1 MTITPF
7 VAVFAALAV
16 ATAGL
21 ALYRKW
27 GLAMKEDDFVHIDE
41 AEGRLIPQQVAVAH
55 KIHSVDVAGKTLT
68 ALTTVAGIVLAVVWV
83 YQALGHY

>member
-1 MTITPF
+1 MTLVPF
-7 VAVFAALAV
+7 VFLFAVSGV

-27 GLAMKEDDFVHIDE
+27 GLAMHEDDFVHIDE
-41 AEGRLIPQQVAVAH
+41 AEGRYIPQQVAVNH

-68 ALTTVAGIVLAVVWV
+68 VLTAVFGILLAVVWA
-83 YQALGHY
+83 YQELSHY